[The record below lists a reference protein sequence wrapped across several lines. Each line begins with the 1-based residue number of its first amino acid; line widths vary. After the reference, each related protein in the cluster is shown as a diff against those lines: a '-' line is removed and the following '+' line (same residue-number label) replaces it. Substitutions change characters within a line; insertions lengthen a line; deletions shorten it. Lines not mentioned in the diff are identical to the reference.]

1 MGSDNPIAF
10 IKQSIRD
17 FRTTG
22 AVAPSSAFLARGIAK
37 NLPAEIH
44 PNFRVLEV
52 GPGTGS
58 VTVELARRMDGRGSL
73 DLFEI
78 SPDFCSVLRRK
89 VSEDKAFNRMR
100 ERIRIH
106 EGDVRS
112 HKLQQ
117 HYDAVVSGLPFSCF
131 QPDEV
136 RGFIEHFRYLLKPG
150 GALIW
155 FEYLAIRELQ
165 SPFVGKK
172 RREQL
177 KGISAV
183 TSSFIREHQFQQ
195 QIVPL
200 NLPPARIRHLR
211 FG

>member
-1 MGSDNPIAF
+1 MGSDSPIAF

-22 AVAPSSAFLARGIAK
+22 AVAPSSAFLARGIAS
-37 NLPAEIH
+37 NLPSEMPAD
-44 PNFRVLEV
+44 FQVLEV

-58 VTVELARRMDGRGSL
+58 ITAELVKRMNGRGHL

-78 SPDFCSVLRRK
+78 SPDFCSVLRRRIAEEK
-89 VSEDKAFNRMR
+89 LYNAMR
-100 ERIRIH
+100 QNIQIH

-112 HKLQQ
+112 LKRQNY
-117 HYDAVVSGLPFSCF
+117 YDAVVSGLPFSCF

-155 FEYLAIRELQ
+155 FEYVGIRELQ

-177 KGISAV
+177 KGINAV
-183 TSSFIREHQFQQ
+183 MSSFIREHQYRQ
-195 QIVPL
+195 QIIPL

>member
-37 NLPAEIH
+37 NLPAEV
-44 PNFRVLEV
+44 PENFRVLEV
-52 GPGTGS
+52 GAGTGS
-58 VTVELARRMDGRGSL
+58 ITTELARHMSGRGYL
-73 DLFEI
+73 ELFEI
-78 SPDFCSVLRRK
+78 SPDFCSVLRQRVAVEK
-89 VSEDKAFNRMR
+89 CFEQMR
-100 ERIRIH
+100 SRISIH

-112 HKLQQ
+112 LKKQH
-117 HYDAVVSGLPFSCF
+117 HYDAIVSGLPFNCF

-150 GALIW
+150 GGLIW
-155 FEYLAIRELQ
+155 FEYVAIRQLQ
-165 SPFVGKK
+165 SPFVGKA

-177 KGISAV
+177 KGVGAV
-183 TSSFIREHQFQQ
+183 TGSFIREHQYRQ